1 MSTAGPGRAAADT
14 GGVRSLEVIGPT
26 DLPGAVSWAAASRR
40 SRFRLL
46 VPFILLCL
54 LAVALATNSHSIRNA
69 SVLAIVIMVVAV
81 VGRTLRSPERRVV
94 LFG

>member
-54 LAVALATNSHSIRNA
+54 LAVALATVPDTDVDRVAWLWSA
-69 SVLAIVIMVVAV
+69 PFEVPVVPPV
-81 VGRTLRSPERRVV
+81 
-94 LFG
+94 